1 MSLGD
6 KFTSGYRGINAF
18 NSGVIKLL
26 VARENDW
33 IEEKLSAVLTQS
45 PRIDFEPL
53 IASIVF
59 GRTEGKTSLF
69 KNVECIVPGC
79 SFKIDHTHNGASVSE
94 YIDWNAISYKT
105 LPHLFD
111 TILSELHQTEVTYLS
126 RHIIYEVLR

>member
-33 IEEKLSAVLTQS
+33 IEEKLSAILTQS

-69 KNVECIVPGC
+69 KNVECIVL
-79 SFKIDHTHNGASVSE
+79 
-94 YIDWNAISYKT
+94 DWPPESPDNQY
-105 LPHLFD
+105 HLFK
-111 TILSELHQTEVTYLS
+111 
-126 RHIIYEVLR
+126 

>member
-33 IEEKLSAVLTQS
+33 IEEKLSAILTQS

-53 IASIVF
+53 IA
-59 GRTEGKTSLF
+59 R
-69 KNVECIVPGC
+69 
-79 SFKIDHTHNGASVSE
+79 
-94 YIDWNAISYKT
+94 
-105 LPHLFD
+105 
-111 TILSELHQTEVTYLS
+111 
-126 RHIIYEVLR
+126 

>member
-33 IEEKLSAVLTQS
+33 IEEKLSAILTQS

-59 GRTEGKTSLF
+59 GRTEGKLHYLKMWNVLF
-69 KNVECIVPGC
+69 LV
-79 SFKIDHTHNGASVSE
+79 A
-94 YIDWNAISYKT
+94 
-105 LPHLFD
+105 
-111 TILSELHQTEVTYLS
+111 
-126 RHIIYEVLR
+126 VLKLTTRTMVHP